1 MYRVL
6 VSNGSSSS
14 SVVGGSSEIYVTV
27 VAWMPAGEVG
37 YHAVLIES
45 S

>member
-14 SVVGGSSEIYVTV
+14 SGVGGSSEIVVTA

-37 YHAVLIES
+37 YPAILIES